1 MVQMVFKSQSG
12 GQLPFIQVTESPIH
26 SSATFLNKNQTVDF
40 TKTEISQN
48 NASNDALL
56 NFQPI
61 PEKISLQSK
70 QSTPYFMP
78 QYINQNG
85 KIPSVGV
92 TFAEEAKAFQTQ
104 KKIIVQTQKGKK
116 QLLPIYIRQTS
127 TTSVPVINGK
137 ISGSRFISDSASL
150 LNYCVK
156 WCKNVYF
163 KSVILRAVHNTG
175 TLLLI
180 FPGKSSHYVQFV
192 YNKSACSDCQRLFRE
207 QIFPAEVKVFHSFTA
222 FADWMKKQFVCHA

>member
-1 MVQMVFKSQSG
+1 MVQMVFKSQSS
-12 GQLPFIQVTESPIH
+12 GQLPFIQINDLPLH
-26 SSATFLNKNQTVDF
+26 SSSVFPN
-40 TKTEISQN
+40 E
-48 NASNDALL
+48 
-56 NFQPI
+56 
-61 PEKISLQSK
+61 
-70 QSTPYFMP
+70 
-78 QYINQNG
+78 NQNG
-85 KIPSVGV
+85 KVPSVGV

-104 KKIIVQTQKGKK
+104 KKIIVQTQKEKK

-127 TTSVPVINGK
+127 TTAVPVINGK

-192 YNKSACSDCQRLFRE
+192 YNNSACSDCQRLFRE
-207 QIFPAEVKVFHSFTA
+207 QIFPRK
-222 FADWMKKQFVCHA
+222 

>member
-1 MVQMVFKSQSG
+1 MEQMVFKSQSN
-12 GQLPFIQVTESPIH
+12 GQLPLIQINNLPLH
-26 SSATFLNKNQTVDF
+26 SSSVFPN
-40 TKTEISQN
+40 E
-48 NASNDALL
+48 
-56 NFQPI
+56 
-61 PEKISLQSK
+61 
-70 QSTPYFMP
+70 
-78 QYINQNG
+78 NQNG
-85 KIPSVGV
+85 ENSAVGL
-92 TFAEEAKAFQTQ
+92 TFAKEAQAFHAR
-104 KKIIVQTQKGKK
+104 KKITVQTKK
-116 QLLPIYIRQTS
+116 ENRCLLPIYVRQTS
-127 TTSVPVINGK
+127 TASVPVINGK

-163 KSVILRAVHNTG
+163 KSVILRSVHNTG

-222 FADWMKKQFVCHA
+222 FADWMKKQFGYHA